1 MSTNFKVKSTYL
13 IRPHRK
19 CVNPTKTQGHGPT
32 MIFVSFGIT
41 FCASLLLDKRLYF
54 LKDVHI
60 LSNGFQDISG
70 HPKRHL
76 SHFQQV
82 LCRSWLK
89 PHKTA
94 WISVHLLN
102 ISKEVAMAGTF
113 QSNCHTKTRYTG
125 VYIYRPV
132 SVMFRIQSFGRFFVM
147 LVSPA
152 RFINHMSVFVE
163 EHVDMV
169 WDIHRR
175 QDPLSNKAPLSIR
188 SFSLALIQY
197 NIKT

>member
-1 MSTNFKVKSTYL
+1 
-13 IRPHRK
+13 
-19 CVNPTKTQGHGPT
+19 
-32 MIFVSFGIT
+32 
-41 FCASLLLDKRLYF
+41 
-54 LKDVHI
+54 
-60 LSNGFQDISG
+60 
-70 HPKRHL
+70 
-76 SHFQQV
+76 
-82 LCRSWLK
+82 
-89 PHKTA
+89 
-94 WISVHLLN
+94 
-102 ISKEVAMAGTF
+102 
-113 QSNCHTKTRYTG
+113 
-125 VYIYRPV
+125 
-132 SVMFRIQSFGRFFVM
+132 M